1 MFSNKKGLLDHCNLI
16 QGWQVNFSKIV
27 TLKSEL
33 QPNWP
38 NGLLKSFEDFMNI
51 SWFYLIKVK
60 FSGHFWTYT
69 LSAPSCT
76 WFLMIGMLVGLNL
89 FIICWV
95 WIPLG
100 PPVKFWT
107 CFPTWAS
114 NRNLNFQE
122 KLQNGLCSCTSWSN
136 VWHTIE
142 MFDTYPESSWYK
154 LLENTRKSWNNQ
166 KSYFTILDKN
176 TQKRILCAMTVDQ

>member
-1 MFSNKKGLLDHCNLI
+1 MK
-16 QGWQVNFSKIV
+16 VNFPWHFLSY
-27 TLKSEL
+27 TLIA
-33 QPNWP
+33 P
-38 NGLLKSFEDFMNI
+38 SFFWKCIISMLVEPI
-51 SWFYLIKVK
+51 SWKNSWI
-60 FSGHFWTYT
+60 WT
-69 LSAPSCT
+69 
-76 WFLMIGMLVGLNL
+76 
-89 FIICWV
+89 
-95 WIPLG
+95 PLG

-176 TQKRILCAMTVDQ
+176 TQKRILCSVGEGQTVQLINTRHLRGFF

>member
-1 MFSNKKGLLDHCNLI
+1 
-16 QGWQVNFSKIV
+16 
-27 TLKSEL
+27 
-33 QPNWP
+33 
-38 NGLLKSFEDFMNI
+38 
-51 SWFYLIKVK
+51 
-60 FSGHFWTYT
+60 
-69 LSAPSCT
+69 
-76 WFLMIGMLVGLNL
+76 MLVEPILCKNSW
-89 FIICWV
+89 I

-122 KLQNGLCSCTSWSN
+122 KLQNRLCSCTSWSN

-166 KSYFTILDKN
+166 KSYITILDKN
-176 TQKRILCAMTVDQ
+176 TQKRILWGPCDYRCGPVCIIKHQPFHYYFSIRIFLDKLRCFCVDRELHSTQSYLLILRKKRSMNYIN

>member
-1 MFSNKKGLLDHCNLI
+1 
-16 QGWQVNFSKIV
+16 
-27 TLKSEL
+27 
-33 QPNWP
+33 
-38 NGLLKSFEDFMNI
+38 
-51 SWFYLIKVK
+51 
-60 FSGHFWTYT
+60 
-69 LSAPSCT
+69 
-76 WFLMIGMLVGLNL
+76 MLVEPILCKNSW
-89 FIICWV
+89 I

-136 VWHTIE
+136 VWHAIE

-154 LLENTRKSWNNQ
+154 LLKNTRNSWNNQ

-176 TQKRILCAMTVDQ
+176 TQKRILCTPLSWLFGIQASLLISRLGSAKQDLWAW